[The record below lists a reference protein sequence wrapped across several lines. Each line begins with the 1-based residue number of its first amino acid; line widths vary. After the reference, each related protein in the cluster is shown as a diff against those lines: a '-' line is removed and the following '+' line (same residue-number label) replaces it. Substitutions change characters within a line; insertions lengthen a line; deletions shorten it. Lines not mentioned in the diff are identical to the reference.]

1 MAEESINTGS
11 PTITLDDTTYE
22 INGLSDK
29 SKELLGLYQQ
39 AQQDMVKLR
48 RDTVIA
54 EIAVNSLTQMV
65 AQSIKEEK
73 EEAPADESTS
83 GGSEV

>member
-11 PTITLDDTTYE
+11 PTITLDDNTYE
-22 INGLSDK
+22 IDGLSDK
-29 SKELLGLYQQ
+29 SK